1 NPLQEINLTAVFT
14 SPNGQRRIVNGF
26 WDGGRVWRVRFS
38 PIVAGQW
45 TFTTVC
51 SDPRNTGL
59 DGQTG
64 RFLCTAA
71 MGDTAFRQHG
81 PVRVSH
87 DRSHFE
93 HADGT
98 PFFWLADTAGSGAAL
113 STSREWRRYASIRSS
128 QNFNVAVWNLGLGQD
143 AGADSA

>member
-1 NPLQEINLTAVFT
+1 MQYTEMIRRFHFRSAIPNRVCPAHSARRPSPGFPGLYSAATCVLLALLVNIPSRGISATRSAKQMVVPAWSRCERVLLSNCEYTNPLQEINLTAVFT

-59 DGQTG
+59 DGQT
-64 RFLCTAA
+64 
-71 MGDTAFRQHG
+71 
-81 PVRVSH
+81 
-87 DRSHFE
+87 
-93 HADGT
+93 
-98 PFFWLADTAGSGAAL
+98 
-113 STSREWRRYASIRSS
+113 
-128 QNFNVAVWNLGLGQD
+128 
-143 AGADSA
+143 